1 MVIVVAMPLDLS
13 LETVVTVEAKG
24 LPVGP
29 IPKEFQRSFVWD
41 DVVNTLGLSRL
52 ASVLMEPA

>member
-13 LETVVTVEAKG
+13 LEAVVTVEAKG

-29 IPKEFQRSFVWD
+29 IPEEFQRSFVWD
-41 DVVNTLGLSRL
+41 DVVSDVGLSRL